1 MTNSLDANP
10 VSSRVERLI
19 ELLETLLER
28 RTDGSLADRL
38 DDIIDQLSRLERAM
52 TSASRL
58 MDEAAPR
65 LTGAVTLDDLQ
76 ATERRMEEALARHAA
91 SQAEMASRI
100 DHMIEMLGLPP
111 ARGRNGSQ

>member
-1 MTNSLDANP
+1 MTSPDANP
-10 VSSRVERLI
+10 VSSRMERLI

-38 DDIIDQLSRLERAM
+38 DDIIEQLSRLERAM
-52 TSASRL
+52 SSASRL
-58 MDEAAPR
+58 MGEAAPR
-65 LTGAVTLDDLQ
+65 LAGAATLDDLE
-76 ATERRMEEALARHAA
+76 AVERRMTEALARHAA

-111 ARGRNGSQ
+111 AREPNGSR